1 MPEETH
7 YESKDR
13 HGMTSTFS
21 YAGRFS
27 KDSVDTEV
35 LHPTHAKYDFAVAY
49 PPPETAPL
57 NDLVEGLIAG
67 LEREGHDL
75 VYYPDSNGNLA
86 LREFTAK
93 KLEADRGFK
102 VDPEDIFICAG
113 SGEANHALINAL
125 TDPGSTV
132 VTERFVYNGTLA
144 QLNSAGCNVVG
155 SPIDDDGLIPEAL
168 DELFTS
174 LTAAGNKPRM
184 LYTIPEHQN
193 PTGSTL
199 PTGRRKQI
207 IDICHTHGIPIIED
221 DCYVDLRFFGEA
233 QESFRALDDSGMVS
247 HVASYSKLLLPGLRL
262 GYFVASKEVRE
273 RAIGFRSSSTANHFT
288 SLAVEGFLKEHMQEH
303 KDNQN
308 AALLEKRNAMISS
321 FGEHFGGTGAK
332 INEPQGGCFTWIE
345 MPIGTD
351 MTSLQGKA
359 FDAGV
364 GYIPGSVYA
373 PNGDGENY
381 ARLCFGYESPEK
393 NREGVALLAQIL
405 DDNGMLNASPASVSS
420 PDEAEKPL
428 WTGL

>member
-1 MPEETH
+1 MRRNSRYILTKETQQK
-7 YESKDR
+7 SKDR
-13 HGMTSTFS
+13 HGMTTTFS
-21 YAGRFS
+21 YSGRFS
-27 KDSVDTEV
+27 KDSVETAV
-35 LHPTHAKYDFAVAY
+35 AHPSHAKYDFGTAY

-57 NDLVEGLIAG
+57 NELVEGLIKG
-67 LEREGHDL
+67 LKREGQDL

-102 VDPEDIFICAG
+102 VDPEDVFICAG
-113 SGEANHALINAL
+113 SGEANYGLIQAL
-125 TDPGSTV
+125 TDPGCTV
-132 VTERFVYNGTLA
+132 VTERFVYSGTLG
-144 QLNSAGCNVVG
+144 QLRSAGCNVIG

-168 DELFTS
+168 DELFTN
-174 LTAAGNKPRM
+174 LTTAGNKPRL

-199 PTGRRKQI
+199 PTGRRRQI
-207 IDICHTHGIPIIED
+207 VDICHKHEIPIIED
-221 DCYVDLRFFGEA
+221 DCYVDLRFIGNA
-233 QESFRALDDSGMVS
+233 QESFRAIDQTGMVS

-288 SLAVEGFLKEHMQEH
+288 SLAVEGFLSEHLQDH
-303 KDNQN
+303 KDNLN
-308 AALLEKRNAMISS
+308 ASLHAKRDAMVSS

-332 INEPQGGCFTWIE
+332 LSEPEGGCYTWLE
-345 MPIGTD
+345 MPLGTD
-351 MTSLQGKA
+351 MTALRDKA

-364 GYIPGSVYA
+364 GYQAGSIFA

-393 NREGVALLAQIL
+393 NREGMALLAQIL
-405 DDNGMLNASPASVSS
+405 DDNGMLKAA
-420 PDEAEKPL
+420 D
-428 WTGL
+428 